1 MRRRK
6 QRGVTMIEVLIGRA
20 LFALSLTATVK
31 LWTFGVFVTRDVEEY
46 GVAYSLGRQALERV
60 KQSGFD
66 KTAEGTS
73 NVYYDAWQGNE
84 SSTQIT
90 GSLYRVTTVVSS
102 DKVATNTVTGALTV
116 AALALRTV
124 TVTVTN
130 VSTNKV
136 DYTGATYLSRS
147 GI

>member
-6 QRGVTMIEVLIGRA
+6 QRGVTMIEVLIGLA

-73 NVYYDAWQGNE
+73 NVYYDAWEGNE
-84 SSTQIT
+84 SSSQIN
-90 GSLYRVTTVVSS
+90 SSRYRVTVVVTS
-102 DKVATNTVTGALTV
+102 DRLATN
-116 AALALRTV
+116 
-124 TVTVTN
+124 
-130 VSTNKV
+130 S
-136 DYTGATYLSRS
+136 
-147 GI
+147 